1 VSLPTILL
9 ALLAGRL
16 WTVPG
21 YVLEAP
27 MGLFARALAR
37 ACAILPA
44 QPKALCSVGLLLLL
58 AVPCWTLSL
67 WLARAH
73 GLVYLLLQGVALY
86 LCMGFGRD
94 LGFARAIGGALV
106 DGETERAGRLLGE
119 WRPAA
124 AAVEEDGEIARLAAE
139 YALISA
145 HRDVFGVSFWFVVI
159 PGPTGALVY
168 RFIRFVGREW
178 SSSGTHEQALVR
190 AAERALR
197 WLDWLPV
204 RLTGLAFAAAGNFED
219 AIYCWR
225 TQARQWDDPGE
236 GILIA
241 AGAGAIGVRLGL
253 AIRED
258 GDVVERPEMG
268 TGESAGA
275 EVMQGIIGLVWR
287 ALVLCLLLLALF
299 VIAAQVGG

>member
-1 VSLPTILL
+1 MRV
-9 ALLAGRL
+9 
-16 WTVPG
+16 
-21 YVLEAP
+21 
-27 MGLFARALAR
+27 LAR
-37 ACAILPA
+37 VLARVCAIAPPLPQALCAAALPA
-44 QPKALCSVGLLLLL
+44 LVAG
-58 AVPCWTLSL
+58 PCWALSL
-67 WLARAH
+67 WLAQAH
-73 GLVYLLLQGVALY
+73 GPTYLLLQAVALY

-94 LGFARAIGGALV
+94 LHFARAIGGALI
-106 DGETERAGRLLGE
+106 DGETEWAGRLLGE

-124 AAVEEDGEIARLAAE
+124 AAPADGGEIARLAAE
-139 YALISA
+139 NALISA
-145 HRDVFGVSFWFVVI
+145 HRDVFGVSFWFAVL

-168 RFIRFVGREW
+168 HFIRFMGREW
-178 SSSGTHEQALVR
+178 SSNGAREQALASV
-190 AAERALR
+190 AERALR

-204 RLTGLAFAAAGNFED
+204 RLTGSAFAAVGNFED
-219 AIYCWR
+219 AVYCWR
-225 TQARQWDDPGE
+225 TQAWQWDDPGE

-253 AIRED
+253 AIRND

-268 TGESAGA
+268 TGDAAGA